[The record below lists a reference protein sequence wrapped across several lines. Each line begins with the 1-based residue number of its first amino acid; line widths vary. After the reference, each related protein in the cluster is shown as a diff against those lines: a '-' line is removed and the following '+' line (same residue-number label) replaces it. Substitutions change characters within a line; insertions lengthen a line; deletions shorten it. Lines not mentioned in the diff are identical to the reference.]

1 MRWLF
6 RWLSRIAFALVL
18 VIAGLLSPLVYI
30 ETMCRP
36 LGQTSAYTPLL
47 PVEWQRPEARTLLTY
62 PEWHIVHAYDDYAEV
77 IRTGDPHQFG
87 FLSSIGG
94 FWSSLCALSSASGA
108 HGGFDWT
115 TKQTIYTIGVSFTA
129 ELLLKAGYEETL
141 GRVATW
147 VRGDSRA
154 PLDDLSAQQ
163 TSDYATFLQQVPWYK
178 WDFTRDAAAL
188 DAAST
193 GSFRDSERRFAL
205 GFEFRLKAAYAR
217 VIDAAVASVGA
228 DQLRLRAIVTGMPEA
243 ALAALPDVQVIATRD
258 EGVEIEAPRYR
269 AFTRIAETI
278 AAEGGSFVEIA
289 GNDDILFTVI
299 TVQPSMP
306 GAIHSFARQGNPGF
320 RHLVMLPVADL
331 ADALNALPV
340 GALEHIHDY

>member
-6 RWLSRIAFALVL
+6 RLLSRLSLALALIV
-18 VIAGLLSPLVYI
+18 AGLLSPLVYI

-36 LGQTSAYTPLL
+36 VGQPAAYTPLL

-87 FLSSIGG
+87 FLSSVGG
-94 FWSSLCALSSASGA
+94 FWSSLCALSVASGT

-129 ELLLKAGYEETL
+129 ELLLKAGYEETV
-141 GRVATW
+141 GRAATLL
-147 VRGDSRA
+147 RGETRA

-163 TSDYATFLQQVPWYK
+163 ASDYATFLQQVPWYQ
-178 WDFTRDAAAL
+178 WDFTADAAAL
-188 DAAST
+188 DTAAT
-193 GSFRDSERRFAL
+193 GAFRDKERRFAL
-205 GFEFRLKAAYAR
+205 GIEYRVKAAYAR
-217 VIDAAVASVGA
+217 VIEAAVASVGA
-228 DQLRLRAIVTGMPEA
+228 DQLRLRAVVTGVPEA
-243 ALAALPDVQVIATRD
+243 TLAALPDVQVIATRP

-269 AFTRIAETI
+269 AFTRLADSI
-278 AAEGGSFVEIA
+278 AAAGGSFVEVA
-289 GNDDILFTVI
+289 GNDDIMFTVI
-299 TVQPSMP
+299 TDQPVMP

-320 RHLVMLPVADL
+320 RHLVLLPVSAL
-331 ADALNALPV
+331 AEALRALPD